1 MPSIVD
7 VPSDQLEPH
16 ERRIARITHE
26 ESSFNADHYM
36 LAVVAY
42 TKTVNKLCC
51 VNDRADYME
60 DEQIQVVLKYQ
71 PEWTTQLKQWNEQ
84 VRHIRKTGQCT

>member
-16 ERRIARITHE
+16 ERRIVRITHE

-36 LAVVAY
+36 SAVITY
-42 TKTVNKLCC
+42 TKIVNKLCH
-51 VNDRADYME
+51 E
-60 DEQIQVVLKYQ
+60 L
-71 PEWTTQLKQWNEQ
+71 
-84 VRHIRKTGQCT
+84 

>member
-16 ERRIARITHE
+16 ERRIARIAHE

-36 LAVVAY
+36 LAI
-42 TKTVNKLCC
+42 TDMNIENKIIQLI
-51 VNDRADYME
+51 
-60 DEQIQVVLKYQ
+60 EQII
-71 PEWTTQLKQWNEQ
+71 W
-84 VRHIRKTGQCT
+84 KTIKFR

>member
-7 VPSDQLEPH
+7 VPSDQLESH

-36 LAVVAY
+36 LVIIIDGYMVHIF
-42 TKTVNKLCC
+42 CC
-51 VNDRADYME
+51 
-60 DEQIQVVLKYQ
+60 K
-71 PEWTTQLKQWNEQ
+71 
-84 VRHIRKTGQCT
+84 

>member
-36 LAVVAY
+36 LVVVY
-42 TKTVNKLCC
+42 
-51 VNDRADYME
+51 DRYMGL
-60 DEQIQVVLKYQ
+60 IFCR
-71 PEWTTQLKQWNEQ
+71 KQS
-84 VRHIRKTGQCT
+84 RLYGG